1 MSIVNIRAA
10 LETRLN
16 AISPS
21 LATAWESV
29 PYTPVTGTPFQ
40 QVNLLLNEAENPTL
54 GDGMYRVTGFLQV
67 LLCYPPGVGAKAAAT
82 RAELVR
88 DWFPRGLGLS
98 SGGQSVLIDR
108 TPSIAPAL
116 IDGDRYRVPV
126 SIYFTA
132 DIFPT

>member
-1 MSIVNIRAA
+1 MSIVKIRAA
-10 LETRLN
+10 LETRLSAMSP
-16 AISPS
+16 AI
-21 LATAWESV
+21 ATAWEGV
-29 PYTPVTGTPFQ
+29 PYTPVTGTPYQ
-40 QVNLLLNEAENPTL
+40 QVNLLIADSENPTL
-54 GDGMYRVTGFLQV
+54 GDAMYRQTGILQV
-67 LLCYPPGVGAKAAAT
+67 MLAYPPGTGPKAAAT

-98 SGGQSVLIDR
+98 SGGQNVLIDR

>member
-67 LLCYPPGVGAKAAAT
+67 LLCYPPGTGPKAASA
-82 RAELVR
+82 RAELIR
-88 DWFPRGLGLS
+88 NQFQRGLGLS
-98 SGGQSVLIDR
+98 SGGTDVLIDR
-108 TPSIAPAL
+108 TPTIAPAI
-116 IDGDRYRVPV
+116 IDGDRYRIPV
-126 SIYFTA
+126 TVYFSA
-132 DIFPT
+132 DIFP

>member
-16 AISPS
+16 AITPS

-40 QVNLLLNEAENPTL
+40 QINLLLNETENPTL

-67 LLCYPPGVGAKAAAT
+67 LLCYPPGTGPKAASA
-82 RAELVR
+82 RAELIR
-88 DWFPRGLGLS
+88 NQFQRGLGLS
-98 SGGQSVLIDR
+98 SGGTDVLIDR
-108 TPSIAPAL
+108 TPTIAPAI
-116 IDGDRYRVPV
+116 IDGDRYRLPV
-126 SIYFTA
+126 TIYFSA
-132 DIFPT
+132 DIFP

>member
-1 MSIVNIRAA
+1 MSVVKIRAA

-16 AISPS
+16 AMSPAI
-21 LATAWESV
+21 ATAWEGI
-29 PYTPVTGTPFQ
+29 PYTPITGTPYQ
-40 QVNLLLNEAENPTL
+40 QVNLLLADSENPTL
-54 GDGMYRVTGFLQV
+54 GDAMYRQAGLMQV

>member
-67 LLCYPPGVGAKAAAT
+67 LLCYPPGTGPKAASA
-82 RAELVR
+82 RAELIR
-88 DWFPRGLGLS
+88 NQFQRGLGLS
-98 SGGQSVLIDR
+98 SGGTDVLIDR
-108 TPSIAPAL
+108 TPTIAQAI
-116 IDGDRYRVPV
+116 IDGDRYRLPV
-126 SIYFTA
+126 TIYFSA
-132 DIFPT
+132 DIFP

>member
-67 LLCYPPGVGAKAAAT
+67 LLCYPPGTGPKAASA
-82 RAELVR
+82 RAELIR
-88 DWFPRGLGLS
+88 NQFQRGLGLS
-98 SGGQSVLIDR
+98 SGGTDVLIDR
-108 TPSIAPAL
+108 TPTIAPAI
-116 IDGDRYRVPV
+116 IDGDRYRLPV
-126 SIYFTA
+126 TIYFSA
-132 DIFPT
+132 DIFP

>member
-67 LLCYPPGVGAKAAAT
+67 LLCYPPGAGPKAASA
-82 RAELVR
+82 RAELIR
-88 DWFPRGLGLS
+88 NQFQRGLGLS
-98 SGGQSVLIDR
+98 SGGTDVLIDR
-108 TPSIAPAL
+108 TPTIAPAI
-116 IDGDRYRVPV
+116 IDGDRYRLPV
-126 SIYFTA
+126 TIYFSA
-132 DIFPT
+132 DIFP

>member
-54 GDGMYRVTGFLQV
+54 GDGMYRVTGFIQV
-67 LLCYPPGVGAKAAAT
+67 LLCYPPGTGPKAASA
-82 RAELVR
+82 RAELIR
-88 DWFPRGLGLS
+88 NQFQRGLGLS
-98 SGGQSVLIDR
+98 SGGTDVLIDR
-108 TPSIAPAL
+108 TPTIAPAI
-116 IDGDRYRVPV
+116 IDGDRYRLPV
-126 SIYFTA
+126 TIYFSA
-132 DIFPT
+132 DIFP

>member
-67 LLCYPPGVGAKAAAT
+67 LLCYPPGTGPKAASA
-82 RAELVR
+82 RAELIR
-88 DWFPRGLGLS
+88 NQFQRGLGLS
-98 SGGQSVLIDR
+98 SGGTDVLIDR
-108 TPSIAPAL
+108 TPTIAPAI
-116 IDGDRYRVPV
+116 IDGDRYRLPV
-126 SIYFTA
+126 TIYFSA
-132 DIFPT
+132 DMFP